1 MKTLHVRTHM
11 PQEFIDITPLVAQA
25 IAEEGVREGLCVVFI
40 PHTTAGVTVQ
50 EHADPAVRE
59 DILMEL
65 GKVIPQV
72 DKYKHAEGN
81 SPAHIKAALMGA
93 SVSIPVSAGRLTLG
107 QWQGVFLCEFD
118 GPRQRDAQ
126 VQVMADKHQ

>member
-11 PQEFIDITPLVAQA
+11 PQEFIDITELVGKAVT
-25 IAEEGVREGLCVVFI
+25 EEGVREGLCVVFV
-40 PHTTAGVTVQ
+40 PHTTAAVTVQ

-65 GKVIPQV
+65 GKFVPQV

-81 SPAHIKAALMGA
+81 SAAHIKAALMGA
-93 SVSIPVSAGRLTLG
+93 SVSIPVSAGRLALG

-118 GPRQRDAQ
+118 GPRQRDVN
-126 VQVMADKHQ
+126 VQVIAAK